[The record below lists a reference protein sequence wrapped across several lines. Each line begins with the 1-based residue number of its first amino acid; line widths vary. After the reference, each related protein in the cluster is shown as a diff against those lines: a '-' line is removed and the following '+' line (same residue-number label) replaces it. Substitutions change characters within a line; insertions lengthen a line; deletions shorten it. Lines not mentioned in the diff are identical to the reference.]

1 MNRDKDAPVR
11 ERGRQREKKKV
22 ERKAR
27 RDGSTFV
34 LFESA
39 AQFGGSRGADHN
51 CSWQATG
58 KLREEGIARCGD
70 ASAG

>member
-11 ERGRQREKKKV
+11 ERGRQREKKV

-27 RDGSTFV
+27 RDGGTIV
-34 LFESA
+34 LFEST
-39 AQFGGSRGADHN
+39 AQFGGSTGADHN